1 VTDLVLSQLTDVFR
15 IGLIVGLVYTMHR
28 TASVT
33 GRVMPLALGVV
44 FLAILLP
51 ATMPSATTPLV
62 DAAIAGIAS
71 NSIILAC
78 VLALAWL
85 AMRLQR

>member
-1 VTDLVLSQLTDVFR
+1 VIDLVVSQLTDVFR

-28 TASVT
+28 TVAVK
-33 GRVMPLALGVV
+33 GRVMPLVLGVM

-51 ATMPSATTPLV
+51 SVMPSATTSLA
-62 DAAIAGIAS
+62 DAAIAGLIS

-78 VLALAWL
+78 VLALTWVAG
-85 AMRLQR
+85 RLRR